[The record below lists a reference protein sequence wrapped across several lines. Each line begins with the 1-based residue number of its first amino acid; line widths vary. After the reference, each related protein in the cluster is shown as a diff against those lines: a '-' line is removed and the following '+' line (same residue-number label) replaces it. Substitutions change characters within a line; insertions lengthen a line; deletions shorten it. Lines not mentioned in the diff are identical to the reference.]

1 MTIVVTVLIFL
12 VLISLHEFGHFVAA
26 KLSGVGV
33 FEFSIGMGPEI
44 FSWVKG
50 DTQYSIRAFP
60 IGGYC
65 RLEGED
71 EDTESKTAFANQ
83 KLWKR
88 MIVICAGA
96 VLNLI
101 LGFIIFLGLVFAGKT
116 IVTTK
121 VQMIEERSYM
131 AESGIKEGDRI
142 IAVNGHKIHFY
153 NDIAYYLENINKDTK
168 IDVTVKR
175 DGEKLD
181 FSFMPSLEKEKYV
194 YDENGVSVTTDI
206 NGIQKQSYITFD
218 DSIKDQYA
226 EYAGKTREGERYIIG
241 FTPVREKAGIKNSMN
256 EAYAYTCFVVKLVYG
271 ALGDLFTGD
280 AGIEDFSGPVGVA
293 TAVDTAVHTKGYS
306 VESVLNLVAMLTI
319 NLGVFNL
326 LPIPALDG
334 GRLLFLLIE
343 LFTRR
348 RVPPDKEGLVHAVG
362 MILLLAFAAVILF
375 FDIKK
380 LF

>member
-1 MTIVVTVLIFL
+1 
-12 VLISLHEFGHFVAA
+12 
-26 KLSGVGV
+26 
-33 FEFSIGMGPEI
+33 
-44 FSWVKG
+44 
-50 DTQYSIRAFP
+50 
-60 IGGYC
+60 
-65 RLEGED
+65 
-71 EDTESKTAFANQ
+71 
-83 KLWKR
+83 
-88 MIVICAGA
+88 
-96 VLNLI
+96 
-101 LGFIIFLGLVFAGKT
+101 
-116 IVTTK
+116 
-121 VQMIEERSYM
+121 
-131 AESGIKEGDRI
+131 
-142 IAVNGHKIHFY
+142 
-153 NDIAYYLENINKDTK
+153 
-168 IDVTVKR
+168 
-175 DGEKLD
+175 
-181 FSFMPSLEKEKYV
+181 
-194 YDENGVSVTTDI
+194 
-206 NGIQKQSYITFD
+206 
-218 DSIKDQYA
+218 
-226 EYAGKTREGERYIIG
+226 
-241 FTPVREKAGIKNSMN
+241 MN